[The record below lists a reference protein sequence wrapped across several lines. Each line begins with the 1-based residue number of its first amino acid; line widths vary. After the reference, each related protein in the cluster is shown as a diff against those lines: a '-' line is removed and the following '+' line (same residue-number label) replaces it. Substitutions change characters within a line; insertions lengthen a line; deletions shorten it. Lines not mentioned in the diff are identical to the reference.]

1 MLAVLVNGL
10 PTGNENAALSVEDRG
25 LSYGDGVFETMC
37 LQDGRVRF
45 LESHLTRLHAGCQRL
60 GIAAPDNYTLHRD
73 IAALIGDIDDG
84 VVKLVVTRGAG
95 GRGYRPVKALTAT
108 RIAILYPP
116 VSDSPQ
122 SGIAVRW
129 CTTRLARNEQLAGIK
144 HLNRLE
150 QVLAQ
155 NEWTDEHIAE
165 GLMLDT
171 EGELVSA
178 TAGNLFTVYDGVLVT
193 PDLRFSGIRGV
204 MREQV
209 IKLAQME
216 RIPIEERALRP
227 DDLLGAHEV
236 FITNAVRGIRPVAS
250 LEERRWPIGAVTRG
264 LMAALVKA
272 PTRDR

>member
-10 PTGNENAALSVEDRG
+10 RIGNESAALSVEERG

-37 LQDGRVRF
+37 LQDGHIRF
-45 LESHLTRLHAGCQRL
+45 LDSHLARLHTGCQRL
-60 GIAAPDNYTLHRD
+60 GFAPPDNDTVRRD
-73 IAALIGDIDDG
+73 VAALIGGSVDG
-84 VVKLVVTRGAG
+84 VVKLIVTRGAG
-95 GRGYRPVKALTAT
+95 GRGYRPVKGSTAT

-116 VSDSPQ
+116 ISTSAQ

-129 CTTRLARNEQLAGIK
+129 CATRLARNEQLAGIK

-155 NEWTDEHIAE
+155 NEWTDEQITE

-178 TAGNLFTVYDGVLVT
+178 TAGNLFMVGDGVLVT

-204 MREQV
+204 MRDQV
-209 IKLAQME
+209 IKLAQQE
-216 RIPIEERALRP
+216 RIPTEERALRP
-227 DDLLGAHEV
+227 DDLLGATEV
-236 FITNAVRGIRPVAS
+236 FITNAVRGIRPVVS
-250 LEERRWPIGAVTRG
+250 LDARRWPIGSVTKR
-264 LMAALVKA
+264 LMAALTIATTK
-272 PTRDR
+272 D

>member
-10 PTGNENAALSVEDRG
+10 PSGNENAALSVEERG

-45 LESHLTRLHAGCQRL
+45 LESHLARLHTGCQRL
-60 GIAAPDNYTLHRD
+60 GIAAPDNDTLRRD
-73 IAALIGDIDDG
+73 IAALSGNIDDG
-84 VVKLVVTRGAG
+84 VIKLIVTRGAG
-95 GRGYRPVKALTAT
+95 GRGYRSVKGLTAT

-116 VSDSPQ
+116 IRNSAL

-129 CTTRLARNEQLAGIK
+129 CATRLARNEQLAGIK

-155 NEWTDEHIAE
+155 NEWTGDQIAE

-171 EGELVSA
+171 EGELVSV
-178 TAGNLFTVYDGVLVT
+178 TAGNLFMVCDGVLVT

-204 MREQV
+204 MRDQV
-209 IKLAQME
+209 IKLAQQD
-216 RIPIEERALRP
+216 RIPVEERPLRP
-227 DDLLGAHEV
+227 DDLLVATEV
-236 FITNAVRGIRPVAS
+236 FITNAVRGIRPVVS
-250 LEERRWPIGAVTRG
+250 LDATRWPIGAVTYR
-264 LMAALVKA
+264 LIAALTKA
-272 PTRDR
+272 TPKD